1 MPLVH
6 LGHLIAN
13 LIHVVEV
20 ILRLQ
25 VQIRMEEELSEN
37 ILASVFELLL
47 AEVSNLDHR
56 VPTHT

>member
-6 LGHLIAN
+6 LGHFVAN

-20 ILRLQ
+20 ILSLQ

-37 ILASVFELLL
+37 ILASVLELLL
-47 AEVSNLDHR
+47 AEVSNLDH
-56 VPTHT
+56 

>member
-6 LGHLIAN
+6 LGHFVAY

-20 ILRLQ
+20 ILSLQ

-37 ILASVFELLL
+37 ILASVLELLL

-56 VPTHT
+56 VPAHT